1 MPTII
6 NPADFE
12 FRADNSA
19 MEDFGINTLF
29 PRLGVISESKNFVF
43 DIRQLDPGKFSFPYH
58 FHRNAEE
65 LIMIISGELTMRSVS
80 GFQILTKGHLV
91 FFEIGASSAHQ
102 FYNHSNSSCT
112 YLDLRT
118 TIGIDISEYPDSGK
132 INILPSWELYEKNTG
147 VEYNKGE
154 ENVRE
159 IWDKLQNKNG

>member
-6 NPADFE
+6 KPENFE
-12 FRADNSA
+12 FRTDNSA
-19 MEDFGINTLF
+19 MEDFGVKTLF

-65 LIMIISGELTMRSVS
+65 LVMIISGSLTFRSVD
-80 GFQILTKGHLV
+80 GFQILNQGELV
-91 FFEIGASSAHQ
+91 FFETGETSAHQ
-102 FYNHSNSSCT
+102 FFNHSDSPCT

-118 TIGIDISEYPDSGK
+118 TIGLDISEYPDSGK
-132 INILPSWELYEKNTG
+132 INILPSWELYEKSTS

-154 ENVRE
+154 ENVRK
-159 IWDKLQNKNG
+159 IWDQLRG

>member
-6 NPADFE
+6 KPENFE
-12 FRADNSA
+12 FNTDNSA
-19 MEDFGINTLF
+19 MEDFGVKTLF

-43 DIRQLDPGKFSFPYH
+43 DIRLLDPGKFSFPYH

-65 LIMIISGELTMRSVS
+65 LIMIISGSMTLRSVD
-80 GFQILTKGHLV
+80 GFQILNKGELV
-91 FFEIGASSAHQ
+91 FFEAGESSAHQ
-102 FYNHSNSSCT
+102 FYNHSDSPCT

-132 INILPSWELYEKNTG
+132 INILPSWELYEKHTS

-159 IWDKLQNKNG
+159 IWDRLQRKL

>member
-6 NPADFE
+6 KPENFE
-12 FRADNSA
+12 FQTDNSA
-19 MEDFGINTLF
+19 MEIFGIKTLI
-29 PRLGVISESKNFVF
+29 PRLGAVTKSKNFVF

-65 LIMIISGELTMRSVS
+65 LIMIISGAMTLRSVD
-80 GFQILTKGHLV
+80 GFQVLNEGELV
-91 FFEIGASSAHQ
+91 FFEIGETSAHQ
-102 FYNHSNSSCT
+102 FYNHTNSSCV

-118 TIGIDISEYPDSGK
+118 TNGIDVTEYPDSGK
-132 INILPSWELYEKNTG
+132 VNILPNFEVYEKSTR

-159 IWDKLQNKNG
+159 LWDKLQKEK